1 LSKSAKISIIG
12 GVVLILVVLLYIFG
26 FKDKD
31 ETYISDNWSLTYDP
45 DDRGPYGTYM
55 LKELL
60 DTTGLF
66 GNFLEL
72 NEDLRETLKDDP
84 EINDIYFFVGSKNH
98 LSDSS
103 TQFLLDFVRE
113 GNTALMAASSFPNE
127 LLDVICYDRDVFFET
142 DNVID
147 SVQYFKFEHSN
158 FRGKRYSFSYI
169 NNNEIRLKTWKY
181 FDQDAIVLEE
191 EEDSLIFLGSNTE
204 DKVNFLKINYGEGQI
219 YLHSTPY
226 SFTNVSMVKREG
238 FQYAENVLKH
248 IPPGRVQWDY
258 YNINW
263 HSNSNTQNN
272 DNGGGGESRRS
283 MLEFI
288 VKNPPLLWALL
299 LLLGGAILYAFFKG
313 KRMQKIIRATE
324 SKENMS
330 LKYIDTLSSLYL
342 QEKKHSKLVKL
353 KEKTFLNFIAE
364 HYYIQTNKADEKFI
378 EKVAIKSNVPKEQIG
393 NIFKSFSK
401 LEKQPEVSDQAL
413 IELHQKI
420 ENFYKT
426 CR

>member
-31 ETYISDNWSLTYDP
+31 ETYISDNWSLTYNP

-158 FRGKRYSFSYI
+158 FRGKRYGFSYI

-226 SFTNVSMVKREG
+226 AFTNVSMVKREG

-288 VKNPPLLWALL
+288 VNNPPLLWALL

-401 LEKQPEVSDQAL
+401 LEKQPEESDQAL